1 MLIASDGLIKL
12 NITRTQC
19 INNEIAQN
27 YKIGRTERKRR
38 ESTRVTDTK
47 EIKLT
52 NVLIV
57 KFVEFIPNR

>member
-12 NITRTQC
+12 NITRTQR

-38 ESTRVTDTK
+38 ENTRVTDTR